1 MNIKIITYIFMIN
14 EKTNNYNILF
24 SLNNKDRNNKKI
36 FILFISF

>member
-14 EKTNNYNILF
+14 EKTKNYNILF